1 MRISVSLEILYLAA
15 GIAAGALAVLLV
27 LGIVLYR
34 LRARHNQLYR
44 RYTQCRT
51 ELSAVREKSAML
63 EQARDRMAESFSALS
78 ARALQA
84 NNQAFMNLA
93 KTTFS
98 RYLDAAKTDME
109 GRSRAVGDMVQPLVD
124 TLEKYEQKVREMEQA
139 RQQAY
144 GSLTEQVSS
153 MARTQQ
159 DLQRETGRLVQA
171 LRLPQVRGR
180 WGEMTLRRVAEI
192 AGMQDHCDFYQQ
204 PSVATEDGMLRPDM
218 IVRLPGGRQVVIDAK
233 VPLSAYLDSLDN
245 GDEENT
251 QQPLDRH
258 AAQVKSH
265 MNRLAQ
271 KAYWRQFE
279 TTPEFV
285 VLFMPGENF
294 FSAALSCQPGL
305 IEEGAAKGVILA
317 TPTTLITL
325 LKTVAYSWRQE
336 SAVEN
341 ARAAIDLGSE
351 LYGRIYSMVRHFNQL
366 GRDLDKSVAAY
377 NKTVGTLE
385 RRVLVSARR
394 FREMGVVEDD
404 RKDLNPPGPVD
415 NKARQMETDSAEEN
429 DTDE

>member
-1 MRISVSLEILYLAA
+1 MRISFSVEILYLAV
-15 GIAAGALAVLLV
+15 GLIAGALAVLIV
-27 LGIVLYR
+27 LGIRIRR
-34 LRARHNQLYR
+34 LRVRHNHLHQQ
-44 RYTQCRT
+44 YTECRM
-51 ELSAVREKSAML
+51 ELSAAREKSAMI

-78 ARALQA
+78 AQALQE

-93 KTTFS
+93 KATFS

-109 GRSRAVGDMVQPLVD
+109 GRSRAVGDMVQPLVS

-204 PSVATEDGMLRPDM
+204 PTAATEDGMLRPDM
-218 IVRLPGGRQVVIDAK
+218 IVRLPGGRQVIIDAK

-251 QQPLDRH
+251 QQPLERH
-258 AAQVKSH
+258 AGQVKSH

-271 KAYWRQFE
+271 KSYWRQFE
-279 TTPEFV
+279 PTPEFV

-366 GRDLDKSVAAY
+366 GRDLDKSIAAY

-415 NKARQMETDSAEEN
+415 NKARQMETDSAGEN
-429 DTDE
+429 DTDD

>member
-1 MRISVSLEILYLAA
+1 MRISLSVEILYLAA
-15 GIAAGALAVLLV
+15 GLIAGALAVLIV
-27 LGIVLYR
+27 LGIALRR
-34 LRARHNQLYR
+34 LRVRHNHLHQQ
-44 RYTQCRT
+44 YTECRM
-51 ELSAVREKSAML
+51 ELSAAREKSAMI

-78 ARALQA
+78 ARALQE

-93 KTTFS
+93 KATFS

-204 PSVATEDGMLRPDM
+204 LSAATGDGMLRPDM
-218 IVRLPGGRQVVIDAK
+218 IVRLPGGRQVIIDAK
-233 VPLSAYLDSLDN
+233 VPLSAYLDSLDKD
-245 GDEENT
+245 DEQNT
-251 QQPLDRH
+251 QQPLERH
-258 AAQVKSH
+258 AAQVKTH

-271 KAYWRQFE
+271 KSYWRQFE
-279 TTPEFV
+279 PTPEFV

-341 ARAAIDLGSE
+341 AKAAIDLGSE
-351 LYGRIYSMVRHFNQL
+351 LYGRVYSMVRHFNQL
-366 GRDLDKSVAAY
+366 GRDLDKSIAAY

-394 FREMGVVEDD
+394 FREMGVVEED
-404 RKDLNPPGPVD
+404 RKDLHTPGPVD
-415 NKARQMETDSAEEN
+415 NKARQMETNSGKEN

>member
-1 MRISVSLEILYLAA
+1 MRISFSVEILYLAV
-15 GIAAGALAVLLV
+15 GLIAGALAVLIV
-27 LGIVLYR
+27 LGIRIRR
-34 LRARHNQLYR
+34 LRVRHNHLHQQ
-44 RYTQCRT
+44 YTECRM
-51 ELSAVREKSAML
+51 ELSAAREKSAMI

-78 ARALQA
+78 AQALQE

-93 KTTFS
+93 KATFS

-124 TLEKYEQKVREMEQA
+124 TLEKYEKRVREMEQA

-204 PSVATEDGMLRPDM
+204 PTAATEDGMLRPDM
-218 IVRLPGGRQVVIDAK
+218 IVRLPGNRQVVVDAK

-251 QQPLDRH
+251 QQPLERH
-258 AAQVKSH
+258 AGQVKSH

-271 KAYWRQFE
+271 KSYWRQFE
-279 TTPEFV
+279 PTPEFV

-366 GRDLDKSVAAY
+366 GRDLDKSIAAY

-394 FREMGVVEDD
+394 FRKMGVVEDD

-415 NKARQMETDSAEEN
+415 NKARQMETDSAGEN
-429 DTDE
+429 DTDD

>member
-1 MRISVSLEILYLAA
+1 MRISFSVEILYLAA
-15 GIAAGALAVLLV
+15 GLIAGALAVLIV
-27 LGIVLYR
+27 LGIRIRR
-34 LRARHNQLYR
+34 LRVRHNHLHQQ
-44 RYTQCRT
+44 YTECRM
-51 ELSAVREKSAML
+51 ELSAAREKSAMI

-78 ARALQA
+78 AQALQE

-93 KTTFS
+93 KATFS

-109 GRSRAVGDMVQPLVD
+109 GRSRAVGDMVQPLVN

-204 PSVATEDGMLRPDM
+204 PTAATEDGMLRPDM
-218 IVRLPGGRQVVIDAK
+218 IVRLPGGRQVIIDAK

-251 QQPLDRH
+251 QQPLERH
-258 AAQVKSH
+258 AGQVKSH

-271 KAYWRQFE
+271 KSYWRQFE
-279 TTPEFV
+279 PTPEFV

-366 GRDLDKSVAAY
+366 GRDLDKSIAAY

-415 NKARQMETDSAEEN
+415 NKARQMETDSAGEN
-429 DTDE
+429 DTDD

>member
-1 MRISVSLEILYLAA
+1 MRISFSVEILYLAA
-15 GIAAGALAVLLV
+15 GLIAGALAVLIV
-27 LGIVLYR
+27 LGIRIRR
-34 LRARHNQLYR
+34 LRVRHNHLHQQ
-44 RYTQCRT
+44 YTECRM
-51 ELSAVREKSAML
+51 ELSAAREKSAMI

-78 ARALQA
+78 AQALQE

-93 KTTFS
+93 KATFS

-109 GRSRAVGDMVQPLVD
+109 GRSRAVGDMVQPLVN

-204 PSVATEDGMLRPDM
+204 PTAASEDGMLRPDM
-218 IVRLPGGRQVVIDAK
+218 IVRLPGNRQVIIDAK

-251 QQPLDRH
+251 QQPLERQ
-258 AAQVKSH
+258 AGQVKSH

-271 KAYWRQFE
+271 KSYWRQFE
-279 TTPEFV
+279 PTPEFV

-366 GRDLDKSVAAY
+366 GRDLDKSIAAY

-415 NKARQMETDSAEEN
+415 NKARQMETDNAGEN
-429 DTDE
+429 DTDD